1 MNTTIYQHPNTVS
14 DLSVDPSGSGRIAT
28 SCFDGNVRLFA
39 GPSPGAPLVTEL
51 RASQLQCVA
60 LRSGIIA
67 SDEDIAGGLKEGVA
81 VDVGLS
87 IIHGSN
93 FNTQTRILDIDPS
106 GRYGVGVDQSA
117 YDRLLGT
124 HWTVIPATAGFDKW
138 PMAIRTSFGAIII
151 GDQTGRI
158 NFWHEDSLTLINS
171 WAAPAPVINLDVN
184 ADGTRVVVAD
194 ENRGLSVFT
203 RSGVLLKRV
212 VELSLVHAVC
222 WLPNNYLVYGT
233 HDGRLCLWDGISDL
247 VFATAP
253 ATSPTG
259 SKPKRK

>member
-138 PMAIRTSFGAIII
+138 PMAVRNSLAEVII
-151 GDQTGRI
+151 GDQTGHVT
-158 NFWHEDSLTLINS
+158 FWNEDTLLKVREF
-171 WAAPAPVINLDVN
+171 AVAAPVINLDVS
-184 ADGTRVVVAD
+184 ADGQRIVVCD
-194 ENRGLSVFT
+194 ENRGIAIYSRAGT
-203 RSGVLLKRV
+203 LLKRV
-212 VELSLVHAVC
+212 MELSLVHAASF
-222 WLPNNYLVYGT
+222 LSDGRIVYGT
-233 HDGRLCLWDGISDL
+233 HDGRLCVWDGVSDL
-247 VFATAP
+247 TFTTSGGTTA
-253 ATSPTG
+253 AKPTG
-259 SKPKRK
+259 KRK